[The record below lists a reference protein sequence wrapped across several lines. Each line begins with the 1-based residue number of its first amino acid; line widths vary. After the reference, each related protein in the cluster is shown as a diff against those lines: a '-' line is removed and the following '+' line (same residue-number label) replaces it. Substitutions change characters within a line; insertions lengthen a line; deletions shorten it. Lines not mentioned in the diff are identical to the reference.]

1 MKQMFYEAEAFD
13 GDITQWD
20 TKSVTTMEE
29 MFMHAGDT
37 NPNSNPTL
45 AQNPTLASPW
55 VILTRF

>member
-29 MFMHAGDT
+29 MFMHAGEILILI
-37 NPNSNPTL
+37 STL
-45 AQNPTLASPW
+45 P
-55 VILTRF
+55 